1 MPALANLNGKIQPLS
16 EVMIPALDR
25 GFLFGDAIYEVMHVV
40 DGKPRF
46 LKDHMARLARSLAEV
61 RIGPLDLARLQAR
74 ILETVATGN
83 FSEALVYIQI
93 TRGAA
98 TSRSHAFPPANTPPT
113 EFCFV
118 EEFKDPYGTLRE
130 TGVAVVTQPD
140 IRWHRCDIKSVNLL
154 GNILAY
160 QAAKEAGGYEA
171 ILVRPDGTITEGART
186 SLFAVVRGKIRT
198 GPLSPEILPGVTRG
212 IVLKLIKQLE
222 LPYEEKHLHRDELPQ
237 LEELFLTGTTA
248 EVLPVISVDGQ
259 RVGSGKAGLVTKQLQ
274 DAFADFVRTAVS

>member
-16 EVMIPALDR
+16 QVMIPALDR
-25 GFLFGDAIYEVMHVV
+25 GFLFGDAVYEVMHITQ
-40 DGKPRF
+40 GKPRF
-46 LKDHMARLARSLAEV
+46 ITDHMTRLERSLTAV
-61 RIGPLDLARLQAR
+61 RIGPIDLVRLRAR
-74 ILETVATGN
+74 ILETIKTGSFN
-83 FSEALVYIQI
+83 EALVYIQI

-98 TSRSHAFPPANTPPT
+98 ASRSHAFPPANTPAT
-113 EFCFV
+113 EFFFV
-118 EEFKDPYGTLRE
+118 EEFKDPYGPLRE

-140 IRWHRCDIKSVNLL
+140 VRWHRCDIKSVNLL

-186 SLFAVVRGKIRT
+186 SLFAVVQGKIRT

-212 IVLKLIKQLE
+212 IVLKLIRHLD
-222 LPYEEKHLHRDELPQ
+222 LPCEEKHLHREDLPF

-248 EVLPVISVDGQ
+248 EILPVSSIDGQ
-259 RVGSGKAGLVTKQLQ
+259 PIGRGRPGTVTKRLQ
-274 DAFADFVRTAVS
+274 DAFFRFVSATVH